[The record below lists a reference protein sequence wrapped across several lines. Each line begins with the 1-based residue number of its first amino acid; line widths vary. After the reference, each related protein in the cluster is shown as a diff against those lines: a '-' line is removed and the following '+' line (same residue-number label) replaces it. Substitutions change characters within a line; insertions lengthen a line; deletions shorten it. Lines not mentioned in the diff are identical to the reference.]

1 MTKGVNKPPM
11 PTYAIL
17 GISKQKGG
25 SVALS
30 GRHNDRAMRVP
41 NADPERSHEN
51 RVLHGEDT
59 NVRVLVTRTIEEHGG
74 KPRKDAVEAIELLC
88 KASPQYFNEKDP
100 VKRQEKIDR
109 FVEQAMEFLRDE
121 RSGGKLVKAVLHMDE
136 HTPHIHAHK
145 VPLDPDGHLNA
156 KHYLGGREKMEAMH
170 DLYAEYMAPLGLERG
185 RRRSRATHERIE
197 DFYRSINQEV
207 RLEVEHGDV
216 PDPPKVMITEEA
228 RRKYKEKLIRAVLK
242 QLEEPHKVM
251 RDQAM
256 LARHE
261 RGQREEAERKA
272 DERVA
277 AVEHAAAE
285 KIKAVERDGAE
296 RFDNLH
302 RSALFLVEENRG
314 LHRDK
319 EELRVERNNLHDAL
333 QKMTREKLDFQMQAR
348 QYHDRLTD
356 IPMPEVMERLG
367 YEAERQG
374 QMLVYRGDQN
384 EVAMLIQQ
392 QKAYDHQRELICRN
406 SLDLVV
412 HIRRQNEGLEG
423 FDRNDA
429 LAWFQDEFGDQR
441 AHGAYLANREQSALE
456 FFGHRNEERERARAL
471 VPERGDDPWRGPR
484 GRAEDRDRG
493 GGPDRDGGPDRGG
506 GGHSFGR

>member
-1 MTKGVNKPPM
+1 M
-11 PTYAIL
+11 PNFAIL
-17 GISKQKGG
+17 GIAKQKGG

-30 GRHNDRAMRVP
+30 GRHNDRAMAVP
-41 NADPERSHEN
+41 NADPERSHLN

-59 NVRVLVTRTIEEHGG
+59 NVRQLVTETINGHGG
-74 KPRKDAVEAIELLC
+74 KPRKDAVEAIEFLC
-88 KASPQYFNEKDP
+88 KASPQFFNEKEP
-100 VKRQEKIDR
+100 AKRQEKIDR
-109 FVEQAMEFLRDE
+109 FVEQAMLFLLDE
-121 RSGGKLVKAVLHMDE
+121 RSGGRLVKAVLHLDE

-145 VPLDPDGHLNA
+145 VPLDPEGKLNC
-156 KHYLGGREKMEAMH
+156 KHYLGGRDKMEAMH

-197 DFYRSINQEV
+197 DFYRSINQDV
-207 RLEVEHGDV
+207 RLEVDHEEI

-228 RRKYKEKLIRAVLK
+228 RKKYKEKLIRAVLK

-272 DERVA
+272 EERVA

-302 RSALFLVEENRG
+302 RSALHLVEENRG

-319 EELRVERNNLHDAL
+319 ETLRVERNQLHESL
-333 QKMTREKLDFQMQAR
+333 LKMTREKLDFQMQAR
-348 QYHDRLTD
+348 DYHDRLTD
-356 IPMPEVMERLG
+356 IPMPEVMEKLG
-367 YEAERQG
+367 YEGARHGEA
-374 QMLVYRGDQN
+374 LVYRGDRN
-384 EVAMLIQQ
+384 EVAMLIEQ
-392 QKAYDHQRELICRN
+392 QKAFDHQRELICKN

-412 HIRRQNEGLEG
+412 HMRRHNEGVEG
-423 FDRNDA
+423 FTHSHA
-429 LAWFQDEFGDQR
+429 LEWLREEFGEKR
-441 AHGAYLANREQSALE
+441 AAGAAVAHREHSVLDLFE
-456 FFGHRNEERERARAL
+456 RGREERERTRSL
-471 VPERGDDPWRGPR
+471 VHERGDDPWRGPQ
-484 GRAEDRDRG
+484 GRAEDRDRVHHDR
-493 GGPDRDGGPDRGG
+493 GGPERGG
-506 GGHSFGR
+506 GGGFER